1 VLELNSKLAPLSP
14 LDYTMLLLREGV
26 VPFVEQHVVVASDAG
41 TIRLLD
47 IVVCDKFLLCT
58 GLCFVVPKTGP
69 SSSPFDCRLCRAY
82 DSGGVDNIVS
92 GGLEYALPDP
102 FLSHHGPAE
111 QLEQVQVSCCGF
123 VYGRL
128 EYALACLLRF
138 SSAKPNCTQVRD
150 LEWRRPGGAAPNIRY
165 GATRCVLSCALATV
179 ALF

>member
-26 VPFVEQHVVVASDAG
+26 VPFVEQHVVVISDAG

-47 IVVCDKFLLCT
+47 VVVCDEFLLCT

-69 SSSPFDCRLCRAY
+69 SSSAFGRRLCRAH

-123 VYGRL
+123 VWMSRICFCRL
-128 EYALACLLRF
+128 PSPTLARQAQQHTGVMSGVAEAERSCFPELD
-138 SSAKPNCTQVRD
+138 VD
-150 LEWRRPGGAAPNIRY
+150 LGI
-165 GATRCVLSCALATV
+165 
-179 ALF
+179 